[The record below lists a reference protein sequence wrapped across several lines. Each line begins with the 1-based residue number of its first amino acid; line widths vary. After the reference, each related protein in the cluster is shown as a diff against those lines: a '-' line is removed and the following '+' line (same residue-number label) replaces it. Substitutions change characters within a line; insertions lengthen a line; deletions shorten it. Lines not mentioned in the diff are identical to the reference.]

1 MSLPMR
7 GGMLRY
13 HSRADLR
20 NRLPECVAG
29 HSSNTLKT
37 YRSRSEEHTSELQSR
52 LHLVCRLLLEKK
64 KIFRYTP
71 KITRLVSR
79 PVKDSEVVSFTS
91 HAPAGNP
98 QVIAEA
104 QEAVRQTS
112 RCHAAMECH
121 RSH

>member
-64 KIFRYTP
+64 KIFRFDR
-71 KITRLVSR
+71 KGTRLNS
-79 PVKDSEVVSFTS
+79 SHGSIS
-91 HAPAGNP
+91 HAEFWFRKKGMRCVALGGHNA
-98 QVIAEA
+98 VELLGATVHLRWRTT
-104 QEAVRQTS
+104 EAVV
-112 RCHAAMECH
+112 
-121 RSH
+121 

>member
-64 KIFRYTP
+64 KIFRYKRKSP
-71 KITRLVSR
+71 RLNSRKRNSSRTVYLIPHVSAYD
-79 PVKDSEVVSFTS
+79 VMLSTTL
-91 HAPAGNP
+91 
-98 QVIAEA
+98 
-104 QEAVRQTS
+104 VRQCT
-112 RCHAAMECH
+112 HAQQARADAVPLRAH
-121 RSH
+121 